1 MYLKGMPVFGVK
13 QTDNNRL
20 KITIS
25 PTPSTCIPTCTFLFF
40 LFSKLICHKGFL
52 LKLQ

>member
-40 LFSKLICHKGFL
+40 LFSKLICLKGFL